1 MIEEYLYATDTL
13 NLDEIMT
20 KCWHTLRGVTAEA
33 WMERLN
39 QSMVDF
45 QRCICAQHIQGG
57 CSMAMLDEEKSR

>member
-1 MIEEYLYATDTL
+1 MIEEDLYATNTL

-39 QSMVDF
+39 QSMEDF
-45 QRCICAQHIQGG
+45 QQCICAQHI
-57 CSMAMLDEEKSR
+57 